1 MNEVVKYHNDLNSVS
16 FRSWSAEEMNLF
28 FTVIAKIRDN
38 GIETIILGT
47 DELKELTQFADKHHK
62 RWEEVMVKAG
72 KKVMNLQYYETTGR
86 NFSIMNLFQ
95 EFTVNPDEQTIVVSA
110 TARFE
115 YIINKIQANFTTYE
129 LEEFVNL
136 QSTYSKTAYR
146 LLKQWRTVGKKEF
159 KIETFKRMMDMPDYY
174 KPSEIDRLVLKPI
187 MKELPQ
193 FFKGLKVK
201 KVKSNKRGNPVLAY
215 EFTWSKEQT
224 EEWVD
229 GKYDK
234 KPNRSGKTV
243 RKENL
248 PDWAKKDYV
257 QPKETMLSKEIQDE
271 MKERLARIHAKR
283 EEN

>member
-38 GIETIILGT
+38 GIETIILET
-47 DELKELTQFADKHHK
+47 DELKELTQSADKHHK

-146 LLKQWRTVGKKEF
+146 LLKQWRT
-159 KIETFKRMMDMPDYY
+159 
-174 KPSEIDRLVLKPI
+174 
-187 MKELPQ
+187 
-193 FFKGLKVK
+193 KG
-201 KVKSNKRGNPVLAY
+201 
-215 EFTWSKEQT
+215 
-224 EEWVD
+224 
-229 GKYDK
+229 
-234 KPNRSGKTV
+234 
-243 RKENL
+243 
-248 PDWAKKDYV
+248 
-257 QPKETMLSKEIQDE
+257 
-271 MKERLARIHAKR
+271 
-283 EEN
+283 

>member
-1 MNEVVKYHNDLNSVS
+1 
-16 FRSWSAEEMNLF
+16 
-28 FTVIAKIRDN
+28 
-38 GIETIILGT
+38 
-47 DELKELTQFADKHHK
+47 
-62 RWEEVMVKAG
+62 
-72 KKVMNLQYYETTGR
+72 MNLQYYETTGR

>member
-1 MNEVVKYHNDLNSVS
+1 MMNEVVKYHNDLNSVS

-38 GIETIILGT
+38 GTETVTLET

-72 KKVMNLQYYETTGR
+72 KKVMNLQYYETSGR

-95 EFTVNPDEQTIVVSA
+95 EFTVNPDEQVIVVSA

-159 KIETFKRMMDMPDYY
+159 KIEDFKRMMDMPDYY
-174 KPSEIDRLVLKPI
+174 APSHIDRLALKPI

-215 EFTWSKEQT
+215 EFTWSREHT
-224 EEWVD
+224 EKWVE

-234 KPNRSGKTV
+234 KSIGSGKAV
-243 RKENL
+243 RKEKL
-248 PDWAKKDYV
+248 PDWAKEGYV
-257 QPKETMLSKEIQDE
+257 APESGSISKEKQAEYD
-271 MKERLARIHAKR
+271 KRLAQIRAIK
-283 EEN
+283 EV